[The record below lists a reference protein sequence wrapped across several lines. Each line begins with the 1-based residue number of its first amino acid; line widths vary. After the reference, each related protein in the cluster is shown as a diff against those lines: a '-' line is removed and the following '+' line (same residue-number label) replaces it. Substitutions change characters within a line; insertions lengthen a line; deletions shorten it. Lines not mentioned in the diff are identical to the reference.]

1 MHSHTV
7 GEIVKENL
15 VRLRKGRGV
24 LARDLESRVR
34 PDFTELFGATADSGS
49 VLREKVIGYLD
60 ELMADLPEQLRRAAR
75 CGLNLP
81 PSTDGDTLQQRL
93 SVLAAEFYCDERTAR
108 RRMDDAFLQMAAQAD
123 RGQVPMPGVGHGG
136 IGWYVD
142 VFDAV
147 LRLDMANPEAIERRT
162 IVATAASLD
171 RIVTSIDVPRH
182 PSNHSTRVE
191 LTREMMFGGL
201 LAGTGQGSSTNFS
214 TEITLPRTL
223 HRGERHTYGLIAR
236 IPPGQE
242 MVNRYVYVPYRQCR
256 YFTLL
261 VRFHPDR
268 VPQRIWR
275 HEGVPHSAV
284 NDEPRPGTELEPNLA
299 YEVSAQ
305 FRDLINGCAY
315 GIQWR

>member
-1 MHSHTV
+1 MPTV
-7 GEIVKENL
+7 GEIVKDSL
-15 VRLRKGRGV
+15 VKLRKGRGV

-34 PDFTELFGATADSGS
+34 PEFAELFNAGVDTGTA
-49 VLREKVIGYLD
+49 LRRKVIAYCE
-60 ELMADLPEQLRRAAR
+60 ELMTGLPEPSRRAAR

-81 PSTDGDTLQQRL
+81 PSQDGDTLQQRL
-93 SVLAAEFYCDERTAR
+93 SALARELYCDTRTAR
-108 RRMDDAFLQMAAQAD
+108 RRMDDAFLQMAANAD

-136 IGWYVD
+136 AGWYVD

-147 LRLDMANPEAIERRT
+147 LRLDLPSPEAVERRT
-162 IVATAASLD
+162 IVATASSLD

-182 PSNHSTRVE
+182 PSNHDARME

-261 VRFHPDR
+261 VRFHPNR
-268 VPQRIWR
+268 VPKRIWR
-275 HEGVPHSAV
+275 HDGVPHSAV
-284 NDEPRPGTELEPNLA
+284 DDEPVAGTELEPNLA